1 MKVSA
6 LVKKN
11 KRIRQA
17 AAPTLWQVMTDESSK
32 KKLIDKVNSLRPMLK
47 ATEKIDA
54 TAEYLVDYL
63 KSDYAV
69 TDPVFKKFMAAVKKC
84 QMGTDALADAQEQL
98 ARHLKV
104 LKVKPLKS

>member
-1 MKVSA
+1 MKVST

-17 AAPTLWQVMTDESSK
+17 AAPTLWHVMTDESSK
-32 KKLIDKVNSLRPMLK
+32 KDLIDKVNSLRPLLRD
-47 ATEKIDA
+47 TSKIDKIS
-54 TAEYLVDYL
+54 EYLVGYL
-63 KSDYAV
+63 KDDYAV